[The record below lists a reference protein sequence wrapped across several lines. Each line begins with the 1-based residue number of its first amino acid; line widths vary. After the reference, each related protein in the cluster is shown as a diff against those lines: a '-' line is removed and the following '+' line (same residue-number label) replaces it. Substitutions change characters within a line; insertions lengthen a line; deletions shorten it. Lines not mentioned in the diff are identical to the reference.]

1 MGQYHY
7 IINLT
12 KKEYLHPH
20 KFHDGLKLLEFGA
33 SGYGTMLAL
42 AVLLSNSPNRGGG
55 DLNSDDVEW
64 YGRWAGD
71 RIVIAGDYAE
81 PGDPGEAKNPPSK
94 GKYHSLYN
102 RAAQGKFTDIS
113 ETIIRII
120 QDAGEDICHA

>member
-20 KFHDGLKLLEFGA
+20 YFDDGLKLLEFGA
-33 SGYGTMLAL
+33 SGNGTMLAL
-42 AVLLSNSPNRGGG
+42 AVLLSNSLNRGGG
-55 DLNSDDVEW
+55 DLYSDATDW

-81 PGDPGEAKNPPSK
+81 PGDPAEHKRGSNLYNKAKVGRYRNISLEIIAVIREAKY
-94 GKYHSLYN
+94 G
-102 RAAQGKFTDIS
+102 
-113 ETIIRII
+113 IRYRK
-120 QDAGEDICHA
+120 E